1 MSLQWF
7 TRIGNLNDSFFSIFK
22 SALAVVSKRNV
33 KHPVEMFEKEVL
45 ELQKR
50 YLSDHFFMSRNIFE
64 ITEEI
69 HRDVAESYVNIK
81 TAKFL
86 QNFYA
91 EYARL

>member
-1 MSLQWF
+1 MKTPIEL
-7 TRIGNLNDSFFSIFK
+7 
-22 SALAVVSKRNV
+22 
-33 KHPVEMFEKEVL
+33 FEKEVL

-69 HRDVAESYVNIK
+69 HRSVGESYVNIK

-86 QNFYA
+86 QNFYQ
-91 EYARL
+91 EYSRL

>member
-1 MSLQWF
+1 MKYYILFQ
-7 TRIGNLNDSFFSIFK
+7 

-33 KHPVEMFEKEVL
+33 KTPIELFEKEVL

-69 HRDVAESYVNIK
+69 HRSVGESYVNIK

-86 QNFYA
+86 QNFYQ
-91 EYARL
+91 EYSRL